1 MAPRGYELL
10 RERALIHFE
19 SLLAVWKIDYV
30 TIGKDEYDF
39 LSPTRKEDKS
49 FGACRFNCAKGIG
62 ADFAGLSYS
71 RQEFERVGQ
80 GFSREDFAGFTEFG
94 EARNT
99 FDIIGLTQRIHD
111 IDSYWRAAD
120 RLKKDLDN
128 IDGGNFDNSFL
139 AGQIAERQ
147 AAREAQKE
155 KMRLIADRQ
164 WKYGRDI
171 KGTIGETY
179 LNSRNIWLQDHDIEP
194 NMKFNGKVFNAELVK
209 YIPAVLFKVSASL
222 EGELKAIHRVWI
234 AADGSRKARLT
245 ENKKALGSIEGN
257 GIWFGTPH
265 EVLYVCE
272 GPEEGLTIK
281 YVMEKNFVV
290 STVYATN
297 YHNLTIPDIVKLV
310 ILVPDEDP
318 AGLTAAGKA
327 HTAYSKQNKKVV
339 IHRKRQANG

>member
-19 SLLAVWKIDYV
+19 TLLALWKIDYQLV
-30 TIGKDEYDF
+30 GKDEYDF
-39 LSPTRKEDKS
+39 LSPTRRDDTS

-62 ADFAGLSYS
+62 ADFAGISYTY
-71 RQEFERVGQ
+71 EDFKKIGL
-80 GFSREDFAGFTEFG
+80 GFNKEDFAGFTQYG
-94 EARNT
+94 EAKNT
-99 FDIIGLTQRIHD
+99 FDVIGLCQRIHNLN
-111 IDSYWRAAD
+111 SYSEAYNK
-120 RLKKDLDN
+120 LKKDLDS
-128 IDGGNFDNSFL
+128 IDGGKVDNSFL

-147 AAREAQKE
+147 AHRDAQKE

-179 LNSRNIWLQDHDIEP
+179 LNSRGIHMQDHDIEP
-194 NMKFNGKVFNAELVK
+194 NIKFNAKVFNMELDR
-209 YIPAVLFKVSASL
+209 YIPAVLFKVSPSL
-222 EGELKAIHRVWI
+222 DGELKAIHRIWI

-257 GIWFGTPH
+257 GIWFGIPD
-265 EVLYVCE
+265 ERLYVCE
-272 GPEEGLTIK
+272 GPEEGLNVK
-281 YVMEKNFVV
+281 YSIERNFVV

-297 YHNLTIPDIVKLV
+297 YHNLTIPDFVKIVV
-310 ILVPDEDP
+310 LVPDEDE

-327 HTAYSKQNKKVV
+327 HEAYSKQGKKIIV
-339 IHRKRQANG
+339 HREAK